1 MAESTEIKVKST
13 PGKVLLENYEEIRDF
28 LNENLEIYRKWVVT
42 PNTVS
47 EARAALARVNKVAK
61 AIDDQ
66 RIAVKKQIM
75 EQYETEFKPACDLLV
90 KMCKEVAD
98 NIGAQIDEIKAMD
111 APAKPKT
118 TSVCF
123 KVTGT
128 KEELTALQKW
138 LKENKLKVEKI

>member
-13 PGKVLLENYEEIRDF
+13 PGRVLLENYDEIRDF
-28 LNENLEIYRKWVVT
+28 LNENLEVYRNWVVT
-42 PNTVS
+42 PDTVS
-47 EARAALARVNKVAK
+47 EARAARARVNKVAK
-61 AIDDQ
+61 AINDQ

-98 NIGAQIDEIKAMD
+98 SIGAQTDEIKAMD
-111 APAKPKT
+111 APAEPKT
-118 TSVCF
+118 TSVSF

-128 KEELTALQKW
+128 KEELMGLQKYM
-138 LKENKLKVEKI
+138 KDNKLKVEKI